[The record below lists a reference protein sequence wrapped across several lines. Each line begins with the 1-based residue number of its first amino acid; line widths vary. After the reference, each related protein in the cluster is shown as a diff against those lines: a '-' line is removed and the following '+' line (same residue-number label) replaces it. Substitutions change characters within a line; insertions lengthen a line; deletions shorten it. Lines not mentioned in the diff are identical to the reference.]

1 MKMGGGVG
9 EKKGKCKEKREEA
22 RKERGSV
29 EKLITGVGSGCVMG
43 RGTAE
48 GWVDKLK
55 RRVDEET
62 QVKRVWCAG
71 TVLGGVREEKR
82 AKLDRGYSPVGS
94 VVRFMQR
101 RLT

>member
-1 MKMGGGVG
+1 MKMG
-9 EKKGKCKEKREEA
+9 EREKKKGKCKEESEET

-29 EKLITGVGSGCVMG
+29 EKLITGVGSGWAMR
-43 RGTAE
+43 RGTAK

-71 TVLGGVREEKR
+71 TDGAAGWRRGGRNEIEDI
-82 AKLDRGYSPVGS
+82 LP
-94 VVRFMQR
+94 
-101 RLT
+101 